1 MNFTANQCDF
11 HWEPFNFPCFLS
23 FGKLS
28 WFDFAT
34 LGRIAFRNKHGMWV
48 YSDRVKLHKVAW
60 FVTTY
65 NHGLQNTI
73 LNIFAIFII
82 FYEILTILHD
92 FNSSYKFEI
101 FDNFLILYH
110 FLTILKVLTFL
121 AKFWQFW
128 TLMTI
133 WTIFSN
139 SDNFF
144 YINFFTVYET
154 FLQFVTI
161 FVNYWIFS
169 FQLHYFEN
177 FIFFYHFFTDEIE

>member
-34 LGRIAFRNKHGMWV
+34 LGKIAFRNKHGIWV
-48 YSDRVKLHKVAW
+48 YSDRVMLHKVAW

-133 WTIFSN
+133 LYKYSTVMMVYRDNANNGNKIQTMQTIWTMQIIWTILAIWTN
-139 SDNFF
+139 
-144 YINFFTVYET
+144 TLPCGP
-154 FLQFVTI
+154 FLQ
-161 FVNYWIFS
+161 
-169 FQLHYFEN
+169 
-177 FIFFYHFFTDEIE
+177 